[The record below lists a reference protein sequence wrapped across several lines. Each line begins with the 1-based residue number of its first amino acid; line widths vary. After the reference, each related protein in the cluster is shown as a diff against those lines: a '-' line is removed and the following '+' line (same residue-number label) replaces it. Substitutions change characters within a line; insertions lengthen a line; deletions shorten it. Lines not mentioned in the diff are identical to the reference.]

1 MLVTLNP
8 QTECGIVVD
17 GMFDNF
23 NFRRIYMKTF
33 LTLVLFSA
41 ASVAFA
47 GETPTPAEPQSVV
60 VNDCGCDSECS
71 DCHIRRRGLFGR
83 RGYVVVKHTVSK
95 NCASTTRE
103 IIDGCCNT
111 IRSRTVTRSS
121 CPCNTCNC
129 CK

>member
-1 MLVTLNP
+1 M
-8 QTECGIVVD
+8 ECGIVVD

-41 ASVAFA
+41 TTVAFG

-60 VNDCGCDSECS
+60 VKDAGCNCS
-71 DCHIRRRGLFGR
+71 STAEDTHIRRRGLFGR
-83 RGYVVVKHTVSK
+83 RGYVVVKHTVGDGT
-95 NCASTTRE
+95 ASTTRE

-111 IRSRTVTRSS
+111 VRSRTVTRSS
-121 CPCNTCNC
+121 CKCCTCNC
-129 CK
+129 SK